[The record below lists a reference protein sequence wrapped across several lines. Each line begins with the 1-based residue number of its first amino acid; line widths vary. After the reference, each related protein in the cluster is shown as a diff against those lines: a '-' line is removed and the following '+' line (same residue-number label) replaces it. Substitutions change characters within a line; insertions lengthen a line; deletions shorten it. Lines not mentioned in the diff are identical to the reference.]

1 MTQKILIGVPA
12 RDTVM
17 TGFAHAITT
26 LVACS
31 AISAD
36 VEIRLSFS
44 AGTLI
49 CDQRDKLAKEA
60 ISSGADWLLFVD
72 SDMRFPANALL
83 RLMAHGEP
91 IVAANYC
98 TRRVPPEP
106 VAFQRLATAE
116 KLYTGPDS
124 TGLEECA
131 AVGMGLM
138 LIRTDVLTSMA
149 KPRFFI
155 PYLPEI
161 DGHWGEDVWFCNQ
174 ARKAGFA
181 TLIDHDLSKE
191 VKHIGLREYD
201 YLDAEA
207 VRDEVQ
213 EQWRQGLARA
223 DRQQAG

>member
-26 LVACS
+26 LVACT
-31 AISAD
+31 AVSAD
-36 VEIRLSFS
+36 IEVRLTFS

-60 ISSGADWLLFVD
+60 IDCGADALLFVD
-72 SDMRFPANALL
+72 SDMRFPADALL
-83 RLMAHGEP
+83 RLLAHDVP
-91 IVAANYC
+91 IVAANYT

-106 VAFQRLATAE
+106 VAFERLATAE
-116 KLYTGPDS
+116 KLWTRPDS

-138 LIRTDVLTSMA
+138 LIRTDVLKAME

-155 PYLPEI
+155 PYIAAI

-174 ARKAGFA
+174 ARKAGYG

-201 YLDAEA
+201 YLDAECA
-207 VRDEVQ
+207 REEVQ
-213 EQWRQGLARA
+213 DAWRAGQGRA
-223 DRQQAG
+223 DRQKGA

>member
-1 MTQKILIGVPA
+1 MTKKILIGVPA

-26 LVACS
+26 MVACT
-31 AISAD
+31 AVSAD
-36 VEIRLSFS
+36 LEIRLVFS
-44 AGTLI
+44 SGTLI

-60 ISSGADWLLFVD
+60 LACGADYLLFVD
-72 SDMRFPANALL
+72 SDMTFPADALL
-83 RLMAHGEP
+83 RLLAHELP
-91 IVAANYC
+91 IVAANYS

-106 VAFQRLATAE
+106 VAFLQLSTAE

-138 LIRTDVLTSMA
+138 LIDCKVLAQMA

-155 PYLPEI
+155 PYIPAI

-181 TLIDHDLSKE
+181 TMIDHDLSKE

-201 YLDAEA
+201 YLDAECC
-207 VRDEVQ
+207 RQEVQ
-213 EQWRQGLARA
+213 AAWRAGL
-223 DRQQAG
+223 DRTERQAVA